1 MIGSMTGGDDI
12 ATDDVRAL
20 ALTALI
26 TLLLTVFQDESG
38 GSLSTGS
45 GLDLEEGE
53 EEGEGALGGDLRDE
67 QHLQPGSDDDF

>member
-1 MIGSMTGGDDI
+1 MI
-12 ATDDVRAL
+12 
-20 ALTALI
+20 
-26 TLLLTVFQDESG
+26 QDESG

-53 EEGEGALGGDLRDE
+53 EEGEGALGADLHDD